1 MGGTALKPRAEA
13 RESDGV
19 QIVSMLYDGAIN
31 FIGKAKEKLDIGDS
45 SGRSFYIKK
54 TTAIVNELS
63 GSLNMDT
70 GEIAVNLRSLYDF
83 VLDRLVKADLQ
94 NNRDALSDAEK
105 VIDIIRSSWSEMQEA
120 RKL

>member
-1 MGGTALKPRAEA
+1 MGGTALKPQAEQ
-13 RESDGV
+13 RGTDGV

-45 SGRSFYIKK
+45 SGRSLYIKK
-54 TTAIVNELS
+54 ATDIVKELS

-83 VLDRLVKADLQ
+83 VLDSLAKADLQ

-105 VIDIIRSSWSEMQEA
+105 VIDIIRSSWQEMQEA
-120 RKL
+120 GKV